1 MSVPLTP
8 DSYRPHIESEFVVQ
22 LEGEATRSL
31 KLTSVKPSIDDDV
44 QLSFS
49 LLFTSSGDVLP
60 QHLYRVSHAT
70 LGQFDLFLV
79 PIQARRSG
87 LVYEA
92 VFNLLKDEAQ

>member
-8 DSYRPHIESEFVVQ
+8 DSYRPHIESEFVAQ
-22 LEGEATRSL
+22 LEDGSTRSL

-49 LLFTSSGDVLP
+49 LLFTSPGKVLP
-60 QHLYRVSHAT
+60 QHLYRVSHAA

-79 PIQARRSG
+79 PIQPRRSG